1 MAKAAIAFDVP
12 DLAARAESASQFEL
26 DQLQFGVILLDDHD
40 NVRFYSETEARQ
52 SGYGQ
57 LPLGQNLFALSSCLG
72 SDAFRGRIERARAN
86 GTVDI
91 TFDWAGDYND
101 PKRTMHIRVQTARNG
116 GLWLF
121 IDRPGGAQAH
131 DPAA

>member
-1 MAKAAIAFDVP
+1 MTNAAIAFDVP

-26 DQLQFGVILLDDHD
+26 DQLPFGVILLDDHG
-40 NVRFYSETEARQ
+40 NVRFYSETEARL

-57 LPLGQNLFALSSCLG
+57 LPLGQNLFALSCLG

-86 GTVDI
+86 GAVDL
-91 TFDWAGDYND
+91 TFDFAGDYND
-101 PKRTMHIRVQTARNG
+101 PNRTMHVRVQTARNG

-121 IDRPGGAQAH
+121 IARAGGAQAH
-131 DPAA
+131 NPAA